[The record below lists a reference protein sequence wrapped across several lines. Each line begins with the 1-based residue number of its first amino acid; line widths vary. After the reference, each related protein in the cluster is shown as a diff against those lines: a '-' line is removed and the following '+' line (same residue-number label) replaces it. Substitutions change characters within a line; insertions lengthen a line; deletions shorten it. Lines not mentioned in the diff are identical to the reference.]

1 MTSNSNE
8 GTHNSYYCSNEK
20 LYRPFQLGINAAFD
34 EGEFTN
40 IIEDNPLKV
49 SQIKHR
55 ATIEVTK
62 DGTVGAAAS
71 SIELVGLSAALDV
84 PKNINI
90 NKPFLFF
97 VRDKELKA
105 IVLAGKFS
113 NPPDNKFG

>member
-1 MTSNSNE
+1 ME
-8 GTHNSYYCSNEK
+8 GPTI
-20 LYRPFQLGINAAFD
+20 LITVLIGFFQLGINAAFD

-71 SIELVGLSAALDV
+71 SIELVGLSAALSV
-84 PKNINI
+84 PKDINI

-105 IVLAGKFS
+105 ILFAGKFS
-113 NPPDNKFG
+113 NPPDPETAASE